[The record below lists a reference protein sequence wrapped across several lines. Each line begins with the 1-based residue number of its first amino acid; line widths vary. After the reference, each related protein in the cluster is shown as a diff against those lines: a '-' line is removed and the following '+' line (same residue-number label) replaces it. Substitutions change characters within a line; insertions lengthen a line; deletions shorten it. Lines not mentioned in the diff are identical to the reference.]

1 VRQGKLYNH
10 FQPFTKGLAG
20 GDYMTCDIS
29 TWEQL
34 LASGLPATERTLEL
48 FTTYEL
54 LTQIGEGWK
63 ATGRMMFYSG
73 IFILE
78 RTIPPIRCIRPYEVQ
93 VGETVVTVANLGSR
107 QPFVVVRPAVIYG
120 IVDPDMI
127 HNPSNYT
134 LQYAC
139 VRLDAMPEL
148 RRIRAESK
156 ALTINT

>member
-1 VRQGKLYNH
+1 M
-10 FQPFTKGLAG
+10 AG
-20 GDYMTCDIS
+20 DIS

-48 FTTYEL
+48 FKTYEL
-54 LTQIGEGWK
+54 LTRVGEGWK

-78 RTIPPIRCIRPYEVQ
+78 RTIPDIRNTRPYKVQ

-107 QPFVVVRPAVIYG
+107 QPYVVVRPAIIYG
-120 IVDPDMI
+120 IMDPDMI
-127 HNPSNYT
+127 HNPSGYT
-134 LQYAC
+134 RQYAC

-148 RRIRAESK
+148 RRIRAES
-156 ALTINT
+156 AAQTLTSHT